1 MQWSKLAVPALG
13 FLGGMASASLRRRA
27 KPKPTDSAAGR
38 GASSGYSRDQPGG
51 RRRHERRIDVASR
64 LDAFEHVT
72 ESAGIGLYFWNMTTD
87 TLSWSQHHYAMFGWD
102 PALPAT
108 HAMFRARIHPDDLAA
123 LDAAIA
129 AALEG
134 RTDYLLRFRLR
145 MPDGTVRYV
154 RGSGRATYGADGR
167 PTALNGA
174 VIDITETTE
183 ALNATRQR
191 ELDLATVA
199 ANLPDIINRFDHQR
213 RCVFVSPQIEAL
225 TGRPPSWFLGKTY
238 EQLGFDPVLSARW
251 GAVLEDVIRHGS
263 TREFDFSQVG
273 VDGRERFYIT
283 RALPSFGA
291 DGQVETVLTIS
302 TDYTERERAA
312 RQLRLE
318 GALLEQADAR
328 KNEYLAT
335 LAHELRGPLAP
346 ISSAVQ
352 LLGLSD
358 QVEMREKARRVIER
372 QVAQLA
378 GLVGDLM
385 EVGRISSGKLEID
398 RARVLLRGVID
409 QAVEAARP
417 LLDARSQPLTVH
429 LPAQDAWI
437 DGDALRLIQAFSN
450 LLTNASKYSPPGAP
464 VAIDA
469 RIADGRVVID
479 IIDQGIGLTREAMR
493 DIFELFVQVNPT
505 GVLAQ
510 GGLGIGLSLVRQLVE
525 LHGGEVTVHSEG
537 LARGSCF
544 TVSLPLVAVLA
555 TQAEAPPSPV
565 AQARGLR
572 VLVVDDNTDGAQTL
586 ASLLEALGHHAVT
599 AFNGN
604 DAVRLARGGDF
615 DLAFLDLGLP
625 DISGIQVGLAI
636 RGMPHGRQLPL
647 VALTGLGRDEDRY
660 LTQAAQF
667 TEHLVKPLAMDDLLR
682 ITEWVAGSRGTVA

>member
-1 MQWSKLAVPALG
+1 MRWSKLVAPALW
-13 FLGGMASASLRRRA
+13 FLGGVASAKMGGQSRRGTGPQHR
-27 KPKPTDSAAGR
+27 
-38 GASSGYSRDQPGG
+38 G
-51 RRRHERRIDVASR
+51 RRTRQDRRVDVASR

-72 ESAGIGLYFWNMTTD
+72 DSAGIGLYFWNMVTD
-87 TLSWSQHHYAMFGWD
+87 TLTWSQHHYAMFGYD
-102 PALPAT
+102 AALPAS
-108 HAMFRARIHPDDLAA
+108 HAMFRARIHPDDLA
-123 LDAAIA
+123 LVDAAVA
-129 AALEG
+129 TALAS
-134 RTDYLLRFRLR
+134 RSDYLLRFRLR
-145 MPDGTVRYV
+145 MPDGTLRYV
-154 RGSGRATYGADGR
+154 RGSGRATYGADGL
-167 PTALNGA
+167 PTAMNGA

-199 ANLPDIINRFDHQR
+199 ANLPDIISRFDRQR
-213 RCVFVSPQIEAL
+213 RCLFVSPRIEEL
-225 TGRPPSWFLGKTY
+225 SGHPPAWFIGKTHD
-238 EQLGFDPVLSARW
+238 QLGLDPILAARW
-251 GAVLEDVIRHGS
+251 GAVLEDVIRHG
-263 TREFDFSQVG
+263 TAREFDFSQVG

-291 DGQVETVLTIS
+291 DGLVDTVLTIS
-302 TDYTERERAA
+302 TDHTERERAA

-318 GALLEQADAR
+318 GALLEKADAR

-358 QVEMREKARRVIER
+358 QQDVREKARRVIER

-398 RARVLLRGVID
+398 RGLVQLRSVID

-417 LLDARSQPLTVH
+417 LLDARRQPLTVQ
-429 LPAQDAWI
+429 LPPDDTWV
-437 DGDALRLIQAFSN
+437 DGDALRLTQAFSN

-469 RIADGRVVID
+469 RVEAGRIVVD
-479 IIDQGIGLTREAMR
+479 VIDQGIGLTLEAMR
-493 DIFELFVQVNPT
+493 DIFDLFVQVNPT

-525 LHGGEVTVHSEG
+525 LHGGAVTVRSDG
-537 LARGSCF
+537 PDRGACF
-544 TVSLPLVAVLA
+544 TVTLPLG
-555 TQAEAPPSPV
+555 QAPAGQADAPAAPV
-565 AQARGLR
+565 AQAGGLR

-586 ASLLEALGHHAVT
+586 GALLEALGHQPVT

-604 DAVRLARGGDF
+604 DAVRLAREQAF

-625 DISGIQVGLAI
+625 DISGIQVGLTI
-636 RGMPHGRQLPL
+636 RGMPRGRHMPL
-647 VALTGLGRDEDRY
+647 IALTGLGRDEDRY

-667 TEHLVKPLAMDDLLR
+667 TEHLVKPLEMADLLR
-682 ITEWVAGSRGTVA
+682 ITESVARQRAAA